1 MLLLAVVVGMLPAL
15 IAAKGQLGFALGNK
29 KPDGSCKFKSD
40 YADDLKTLD
49 AYSKIVRIYAASDC
63 DVAKELLPAAQA
75 QGVKVVLGIWP
86 DTDESFQKDKSAVL
100 TYAPQYPDQVYA
112 VTVGSECLY
121 RGNFTGEQLLSKVLD
136 IKNALGGK
144 FKVGIAD
151 SWNKIKDGSADPVIK
166 GGVDI
171 ILCNAFSYWQGQTIA
186 DSSSTLF
193 DDVSQAFGHIQDVA
207 GGVDKAPELW
217 VGEAGWPTAG
227 QRYQN
232 AQPGVTEASTFWS
245 QSICGIRMWG
255 VNIFSF
261 EAFDEPWKPK
271 SVGTD
276 GTAADETHW
285 GVFNADRSPKF
296 AISSC

>member
-1 MLLLAVVVGMLPAL
+1 MLFLVVIVALLPAL

-29 KPDGSCKFKSD
+29 KPDGTCKFKSD
-40 YADDLKTLD
+40 YIEDLKTLD
-49 AYSKIVRIYAASDC
+49 TLSKIVRIYAASNC
-63 DVAKELLPAAQA
+63 DAAKELLPAAQA

-100 TYAPQYPDQVYA
+100 TYAPQYADQVYA
-112 VTVGSECLY
+112 VTVGSESLY
-121 RGNFTGEQLLSKVLD
+121 RGNFTGEQLLSKILD
-136 IKNALGGK
+136 VKEALGGK
-144 FKVGIAD
+144 FKVGTAD
-151 SWNKIKDGSADPVIK
+151 SWNKFHDGTADPVIK
-166 GGVDI
+166 GGADI
-171 ILCNAFSYWQGQTIA
+171 ILCNAFSYWQGQAIA
-186 DSSSTLF
+186 DASSTLF
-193 DDVSQAFGHIQDVA
+193 DDIFQAFGHIQNVA
-207 GGVDKAPELW
+207 GGADKAPELW
-217 VGEAGWPTAG
+217 VGEAGWPSAG

-232 AQPGVTEASTFWS
+232 AQPGITEASTFWS

-276 GTAADETHW
+276 GNAADETHW